1 MQPVLVCR
9 PQLMLM
15 LTCSADG
22 KLAGAAVLGS
32 GFDFAAELE
41 YQPGAYEWICIR
53 VYALRFHR
61 IIFASTES
69 DSDVLHAQWNSCH
82 AS

>member
-1 MQPVLVCR
+1 MGQACCTCCQARSLVYWFAGA
-9 PQLMLM
+9 LMPECV
-15 LTCSADG
+15 TADG

-53 VYALRFHR
+53 VYAQLSSHP
-61 IIFASTES
+61 AL
-69 DSDVLHAQWNSCH
+69 VLLKC
-82 AS
+82 